1 MAYGLAVRFYGAMN
15 KTTVVHFKKHP
26 CDVYIGR
33 PSKYG
38 NPFSHKKGT
47 QAKFLVSSREEA
59 VAEFKKWI
67 TEGEGMHLLND
78 IHELKGKTL
87 GCWCKPLAC
96 HGDVLAELADQADDL
111 FM

>member
-1 MAYGLAVRFYGAMN
+1 MGT
-15 KTTVVHFKKHP
+15 KVVHWKKEE

-33 PSKYG
+33 PTKWG

-47 QAKFLVSSREEA
+47 QAEFLVSSREEA
-59 VAEFKKWI
+59 IEAFRKWI
-67 TEGEGMHLLND
+67 TEGEGMHLLD
-78 IHELKGKTL
+78 SIGELKGKTL

-96 HGDVLAELADQADDL
+96 HGDVLAELADQANDP